1 MKAAVV
7 AVGTELLGV
16 DRLDTNSL
24 FLARVLE
31 TYGVELRRKVV
42 LGDTV
47 DDIARELARLA
58 DEVELV
64 IVSGGLGPTADDV
77 SREAAAQAF
86 GRALTLDQGALGA
99 LEARFRR
106 FGVPMPPAN
115 RKQAERIEGATLLE
129 NPLGTAPGQRL
140 SAGDCTLFLLPGV
153 PRELEG
159 LTAQAVVPWLRE
171 RWDGSGIE
179 RRVLKIA
186 CVPESGVEERIKP
199 AYGEFGREWITVLAK
214 PSEIL
219 VYAVAAGRPE
229 ARRERLDR
237 MQSRLHELIGD
248 TVFSLREEDTLE
260 SVVGRLLAERGQ
272 TVATGESCTGG
283 LVAERLTR
291 VPGSS
296 TYVRGAAVAYS
307 NDAKRAILGVP
318 AGTIASEGAVS
329 EATAA
334 ALARGAIERFEA
346 DWGIGI
352 TGIAGP
358 GGGSEEKPVG
368 LVHIAVAGPDGSL
381 VHRRPVFPGDRER
394 VRWQSSQW
402 ALDLLRRRLAG
413 LSEGPQPW
421 GRAAGAPASSAPAS
435 PQRTL
440 TGASSPLDHTP
451 PPGRAGA

>member
-42 LGDTV
+42 LGDTT

-58 DEVELV
+58 GEVELV

-77 SREAAAQAF
+77 TREATAQAF
-86 GRALTLDQGALGA
+86 GRELALDQGALAA

-106 FGVPMPPAN
+106 FGIAMPSTN
-115 RKQAERIEGATLLE
+115 RKQADRIEGAELLE
-129 NPLGTAPGQRL
+129 NPLGTAPGQRVT
-140 SAGDCTLFLLPGV
+140 AGACTLFLLPGV

-159 LTAQAVVPWLRE
+159 LTASAIVPWLLE
-171 RWDGSGIE
+171 RWDGGGIE
-179 RRVLKIA
+179 RRVLKVA

-219 VYAVAAGRPE
+219 VYAVAAGSPE
-229 ARRERLDR
+229 TRRARLDQ

-248 TVFSLREEDTLE
+248 TVFALREEDSLE
-260 SVVGRLLAERGQ
+260 SVVGRLLSDRRH

-296 TYVRGAAVAYS
+296 AWFRGGAVAYS
-307 NDAKRAILGVP
+307 NDAKSTVLGVP
-318 AGTIASEGAVS
+318 AETIASEGAVS
-329 EATAA
+329 QATVT
-334 ALARGAIERFEA
+334 ALARGAIERFAA

-352 TGIAGP
+352 TGVAGP

-368 LVHIAVAGPDGSL
+368 LVHIAVMGPDGSIA
-381 VHRRPVFPGDRER
+381 HRRPVFPGDRER

-402 ALDLLRRRLAG
+402 ALDMLRRRLAG

-421 GRAAGAPASSAPAS
+421 GGAAPAISARTS
-435 PQRTL
+435 P
-440 TGASSPLDHTP
+440 PE
-451 PPGRAGA
+451 RARA

>member
-47 DDIARELARLA
+47 DDIAQELERLA
-58 DEVELV
+58 GEVDLV

-77 SREAAAQAF
+77 TREATAQAF
-86 GRALTLDQGALGA
+86 ERGLTPDQGALA
-99 LEARFRR
+99 DLEARFRR
-106 FGVPMPPAN
+106 FGVPMPPPN
-115 RKQAERIEGATLLE
+115 RKQADRIDGATLLA
-129 NPLGTAPGQRL
+129 NPLGTAPGQRV
-140 SAGDCTLFLLPGV
+140 SAGDCTYFLLPGV

-159 LTAQAVVPWLRE
+159 LTESAIVPWLRE
-171 RWDGSGIE
+171 RWDGGGIE
-179 RRVLKIA
+179 RRVLKVA
-186 CVPESGVEERIKP
+186 CVPESGVEERITP

-219 VYAVAAGRPE
+219 VYAVAAGSPE

-248 TVFSLREEDTLE
+248 TVFSQREEDTLE
-260 SVVGRLLAERGQ
+260 SVVGRLLTERGES
-272 TVATGESCTGG
+272 VATGESCTGG

-296 TYVRGAAVAYS
+296 AYFRGGAVAYS
-307 NDAKRAILGVP
+307 NEAKTAVLGVP
-318 AGTIASEGAVS
+318 QDLLAREGAVS
-329 EATAA
+329 EATAG
-334 ALARGAIERFEA
+334 ALARGAIERFTA
-346 DWGIGI
+346 RWGIGI
-352 TGIAGP
+352 TGVAGP

-368 LVHIAVAGPDGSL
+368 LVHMAVAGADGSL
-381 VHRRPVFPGDRER
+381 VHRRAVFPGDRER
-394 VRWQSSQW
+394 VRWQTSQW
-402 ALDLLRRRLAG
+402 ALDMLRRRLAG
-413 LSEGPQPW
+413 LSAGPQPW
-421 GRAAGAPASSAPAS
+421 REIAGGREG
-435 PQRTL
+435 
-440 TGASSPLDHTP
+440 TGVSTRS
-451 PPGRAGA
+451 RA